1 MLETHFQK
9 RKYALAVRHK
19 AQIQTIHTSIMS
31 LTNKEK
37 MLILISQA
45 LSAYSVRMQEGKIQE
60 HQSVIDFILKNM
72 PKEFSSEL
80 SMDLIDD
87 VFSFIS
93 NNHMELS

>member
-1 MLETHFQK
+1 MG
-9 RKYALAVRHK
+9 
-19 AQIQTIHTSIMS
+19 

-37 MLILISQA
+37 TLVLISQA
-45 LSAYSVRMQEGKIQE
+45 ISAYSIGMHEGKIPD

-72 PKEFSSEL
+72 PNEFRSEL
-80 SMDLIDD
+80 SMDLIDE

>member
-1 MLETHFQK
+1 LN
-9 RKYALAVRHK
+9 
-19 AQIQTIHTSIMS
+19 

-37 MLILISQA
+37 VIILISQA
-45 LSAYSVRMQEGKIQE
+45 ISAYSARMQEGKIPE

-72 PKEFSSEL
+72 PTEFKSEL
-80 SMDLIDD
+80 SMDVIDA